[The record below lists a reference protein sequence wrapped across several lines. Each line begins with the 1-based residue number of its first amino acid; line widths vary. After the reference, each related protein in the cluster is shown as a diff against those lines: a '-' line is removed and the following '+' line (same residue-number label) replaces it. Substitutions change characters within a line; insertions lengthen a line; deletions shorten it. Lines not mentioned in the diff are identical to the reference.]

1 MEYRVKHGTRM
12 GHINVPASKSYA
24 HRLLISAALCDADS
38 KIVCDG
44 ISKDIQATIDCLN
57 ALGARIEVQ
66 SNIISVSPL
75 NLSARS
81 FYENGKQSSDDS
93 KKLLGSTDSFLK
105 EKHTDASETTNLLCN
120 ESGSTLRFLIPVVGA
135 LGKCGCF
142 RMEGKLSER
151 PLDELKTALS
161 VHGMRFDQNGQT
173 LNCSGK
179 LTPGEYV
186 IPGNVSSQYISGLLF
201 ALPLLDG
208 DSTIKVTG
216 KIESED
222 YIKMTIQTIE
232 SMGIKIE
239 NIESGY
245 YVKGNQKYRPTES
258 MTVEKDWS
266 NAAFF
271 VCMGAM
277 SERGIT
283 LQDMNTE
290 STQGDKEILEV
301 VKKFDARI
309 EKSSESI
316 KVMRDKGSLQREG
329 YTLVRTIDASTIPDL
344 VPTIAALASVS
355 KGETRIVNASRLRFK
370 ESDRLMTTS
379 TMLKNLG
386 ADIEETEDGLLIR
399 GTNKLKGGE
408 TDSFND
414 HRIAMA
420 AAVTACKCEGDVVI
434 KGCECTSKSYPA
446 FFEDLEKLEVEA

>member
-1 MEYRVKHGTRM
+1 MLNSLTAYFTR
-12 GHINVPASKSYA
+12 
-24 HRLLISAALCDADS
+24 
-38 KIVCDG
+38 
-44 ISKDIQATIDCLN
+44 
-57 ALGARIEVQ
+57 
-66 SNIISVSPL
+66 
-75 NLSARS
+75 
-81 FYENGKQSSDDS
+81 
-93 KKLLGSTDSFLK
+93 LK
-105 EKHTDASETTNLLCN
+105 
-120 ESGSTLRFLIPVVGA
+120 V
-135 LGKCGCF
+135 
-142 RMEGKLSER
+142 GKLMIIM
-151 PLDELKTALS
+151 LKST
-161 VHGMRFDQNGQT
+161 GIT
-173 LNCSGK
+173 LEVFG
-179 LTPGEYV
+179 LT
-186 IPGNVSSQYISGLLF
+186 LLF

-316 KVMRDKGSLQREG
+316 V
-329 YTLVRTIDASTIPDL
+329 
-344 VPTIAALASVS
+344 
-355 KGETRIVNASRLRFK
+355 
-370 ESDRLMTTS
+370 
-379 TMLKNLG
+379 
-386 ADIEETEDGLLIR
+386 
-399 GTNKLKGGE
+399 
-408 TDSFND
+408 
-414 HRIAMA
+414 
-420 AAVTACKCEGDVVI
+420 
-434 KGCECTSKSYPA
+434 
-446 FFEDLEKLEVEA
+446 